1 MFRQNKSSSA
11 ANAVAAPVAPASQR
25 ITHRMDALEK
35 LCAIQQQ
42 KIEELEKHLKKVND
56 KLANHDEQIG
66 GLKEYEGIELGRMF
80 K

>member
-11 ANAVAAPVAPASQR
+11 SNAVAAPVAPNSQR
-25 ITHRMDALEK
+25 IIHRLDALEK

-42 KIEELEKHLKKVND
+42 KIEELEDQLKKVND
-56 KLANHDEQIG
+56 KLANHDEQISA
-66 GLKEYEGIELGRMF
+66 LKEYEGIELGGMF